1 MRKRDRGQAQHRARP
16 PSAAA
21 AASAPTRTFGGA
33 PSPNV
38 ATRSTAVSAA
48 AEDEVVTG
56 FGDMVQDEFSSTDY
70 DTLSEDDAD
79 AADGYLNIAVE
90 ETTAAVATAAVARV
104 VPPPSSPSSPVTVAP
119 ATVAPATV
127 APVAPWLVAPAKAI
141 DNLVSLLPRAMLFR
155 DGGDEGA
162 VAHPVVL
169 TVLSNA
175 FGANLKKGT

>member
-33 PSPNV
+33 PTPNV

-104 VPPPSSPSSPVTVAP
+104 VPPPSSPSSP